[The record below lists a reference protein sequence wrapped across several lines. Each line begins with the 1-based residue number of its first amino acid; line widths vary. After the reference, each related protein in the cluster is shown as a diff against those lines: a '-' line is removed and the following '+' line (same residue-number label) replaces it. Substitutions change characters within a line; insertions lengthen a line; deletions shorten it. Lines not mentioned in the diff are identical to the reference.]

1 MLPSRENSFLEKPK
15 NIDLKVVKKNSISS
29 HSSYTW
35 PLLILILLFQIY
47 YCINYFFISNVH
59 LSLFS
64 ISPQRFPSPKTSNA
78 HSVSNHNNNNNS
90 SNLCLSGKVYV
101 YDLPPMFNKELLDNC
116 STLDPWSPR
125 YCDAVLNGGFGRK
138 AATHLAEVV
147 PESLAPAWYWTDQ
160 FMLEVIF
167 HNRVLKHTCRTLEP
181 ESATAFYI
189 PFYAG
194 LAVGRYL
201 FTNYEKKARDSDCE
215 MLLRWVQEQPHW
227 KRSNGSDHFITLGRM
242 VWDFRRSGEN
252 GWGSSFVY
260 MEGMRNIQ
268 RLVIERSPWDPLDVG
283 VPYPTGFHPRSDA
296 DVLQWQ
302 DYVST
307 HKRTSLFCF
316 AGGTRGA
323 FKNDF
328 RGYLLSYCKKESDS
342 CRVVDCSGTRCYN
355 GASAI
360 LDTFLGSDFC
370 LQPRGDTYT
379 RRSVFDCIV
388 AGSIP
393 VFFWERTA
401 YDQYEWFLPGEPTSY
416 SVFIDN
422 NAVKNGSVSI
432 RNVLEKYSR
441 EEIRKMRERVISII
455 PRILYAT
462 PQEGLETIKDAFDV
476 AIEGVLR
483 KIKKQW

>member
-1 MLPSRENSFLEKPK
+1 MGRWRWVGEDEDEGWVSEDEGWVGGGRGQGMGRWSGLHMTIGSRVEG
-15 NIDLKVVKKNSISS
+15 
-29 HSSYTW
+29 
-35 PLLILILLFQIY
+35 
-47 YCINYFFISNVH
+47 C
-59 LSLFS
+59 
-64 ISPQRFPSPKTSNA
+64 
-78 HSVSNHNNNNNS
+78 
-90 SNLCLSGKVYV
+90 
-101 YDLPPMFNKELLDNC
+101 
-116 STLDPWSPR
+116 LDPWSPR

-138 AATHLAEVV
+138 AATQLAEVV

-167 HNRVLKHTCRTLEP
+167 HNRVLKHACRTLEP

-201 FTNYEKKARDSDCE
+201 FTNHDNKARDSDCE
-215 MLLRWVQEQPHW
+215 MLLRWVQEQPFW
-227 KRSNGSDHFITLGRM
+227 KRSSGSDHFITLGRM

-252 GWGSSFVY
+252 DWGSSFVY

-268 RLVIERSPWDPLDVG
+268 RLVIERSPWDPLDAG

-296 DVLQWQ
+296 DVLEWQ

-307 HKRTSLFCF
+307 HKRTSQFCF

-328 RGYLLSYCKKESDS
+328 RGYLLSYCKNESDS

-360 LDTFLGSDFC
+360 LDMFLGSDFC

-422 NAVKNGSVSI
+422 KAVKNGSVSI

-441 EEIRKMRERVISII
+441 EEVSKMRERVINII
-455 PRILYAT
+455 PQILYAT

-476 AIEGVLR
+476 AIEGVLTR
-483 KIKKQW
+483 IKKQ